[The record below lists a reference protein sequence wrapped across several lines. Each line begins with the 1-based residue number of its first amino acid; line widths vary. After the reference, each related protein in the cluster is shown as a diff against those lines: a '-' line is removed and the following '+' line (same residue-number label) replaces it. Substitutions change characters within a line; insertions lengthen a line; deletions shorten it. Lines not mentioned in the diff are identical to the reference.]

1 MKLLIVRLCPVWFHR
16 AFAVLTTYESFIARF
31 NRFMLT
37 NSDTEPAFRRPDMSM
52 QTRPDLLV
60 LGAPTPYVMSRIEAA
75 FTLHRLWE
83 APDREAFLA
92 KVGSRMRGMVAGFG
106 GHAAVGPALIDKLPA
121 LEIISSHGVGYDS
134 IDAAYAATRS
144 VIVTNTPDVL
154 TDEVAD
160 LCIGLLLATV
170 RELPQADR
178 YLRAGHWLKSN
189 YPLTTSL
196 RTRKIGIV
204 GLGRIG
210 KAVGKRLEA
219 FNVPLAYHGRSR
231 QPDVSYRY
239 YPSLVYMAAD
249 VDTLVSVAPGGASTH
264 HIINAE
270 VLKALGPDGIVINV
284 GRGSVVDE
292 KALAQAL
299 ASRTIRSAGLDVFE
313 DEPRVPAELMAMDHI
328 VLLPHVGSGST
339 WTREQM
345 GQRVVDNLT
354 GWFSGKGPI
363 SPVPETPWTAR

>member
-1 MKLLIVRLCPVWFHR
+1 MPTAPH
-16 AFAVLTTYESFIARF
+16 
-31 NRFMLT
+31 
-37 NSDTEPAFRRPDMSM
+37 PDLASK
-52 QTRPDLLV
+52 PDLLV
-60 LGAPTPYVMSRIEAA
+60 LGAPTPYVMRQIEAA
-75 FTLHRLWE
+75 FTLHKLWE
-83 APDREAFLA
+83 APDRDSYLA
-92 KVGSRMRGMVAGFG
+92 QIGGKVRGMVAGFG
-106 GHAAVGPALIDKLPA
+106 GHPAVGPALIDRLPA

-134 IDAAYAATRS
+134 IDATYAGQRS

-178 YLRAGHWLKSN
+178 YLRAGLWLKGN

-231 QPDVSYRY
+231 QPDVAYRY
-239 YPSLVYMAAD
+239 YPSLVEMAAD

-264 HIINAE
+264 HIINAQ

-284 GRGSVVDE
+284 GRGTVVDE
-292 KALAQAL
+292 KALAEAL

-313 DEPRVPAELMAMDHI
+313 DEPRVPADLIAMDHI
-328 VLLPHVGSGST
+328 VLLPHVGSGSV

-345 GQRVVDNLT
+345 GQLVVDNLT
-354 GWFSGKGPI
+354 HWFSGKAPI
-363 SPVPETPWTAR
+363 SPVSETPVKAR